1 MALVINTNIAS
12 LSAQN
17 HLAANRKEMETAMER
32 LSSGLRV
39 NSAADD
45 AAGHAIATRM
55 DAQIRGM
62 TKAVQNAND
71 GISLAQTAAGA
82 QKEITEMLQRMREL
96 AVQSSNS
103 SNNDT
108 DRATL
113 QAEVAELV
121 AEIDQ
126 IAVDTRFNNQ
136 VLLDGKYSANIQT
149 GFLATQ
155 DLDFSID
162 SMKSADLGLSSG
174 NAASSLGITTYVTDR
189 TTLAPSHGA
198 IEAGDILIN
207 GQAMAAIAAT
217 DEISDV
223 VDNINLNVDG
233 VTASAFNTVI
243 MKDVGTG
250 VATKN
255 QIMIS
260 VQNVGSGAASTDV
273 QYQAFMIDEDASSLA
288 ELAALINI
296 KTEGRVTATVN
307 SDGKLQLDNSTGA
320 GISVKD
326 LTTNAV
332 ATGLGSGANID
343 ESQAAASNA
352 YSPATATTT
361 VDTRIF
367 NGMLKL
373 ETTDGS
379 PITIEKGPGQ
389 ASGGIGT
396 QTELDIL
403 GMNQV
408 NVNDGTFTT
417 YSIQGD
423 QIAAASTNATLAS
436 VTQSALTTAFT
447 AGDVIVNGVDVFN
460 RDIDTSTFLGKLA
473 SINSVSDQTG
483 VTATAAFEQFFD
495 VSSLAGATG
504 RITFTGADGTT
515 TASGALSTTLA
526 TTVTNINTAVSTI
539 DSTLTATVD
548 GTGSLKI
555 AGDVRELTFTL
566 NAAASGVALMET
578 IFGTDDTDFTTYYAG
593 IQLEAEGSTAI
604 TVDLGDDIPSHQF
617 GLKAANVGASDFDEN
632 DTSISDSTTI
642 SGLSIATQSQASAA
656 IASIDAAIQQVT
668 DSSADL
674 GAVENRLNHVIA
686 NVSETIVNTEAAKSR
701 IVDADFAVESARL
714 AKQQILQQA
723 ASAMLAQANA
733 APQSVL
739 SLLGG

>member
-1 MALVINTNIAS
+1 M
-12 LSAQN
+12 
-17 HLAANRKEMETAMER
+17 
-32 LSSGLRV
+32 
-39 NSAADD
+39 
-45 AAGHAIATRM
+45 
-55 DAQIRGM
+55 
-62 TKAVQNAND
+62 
-71 GISLAQTAAGA
+71 
-82 QKEITEMLQRMREL
+82 
-96 AVQSSNS
+96 
-103 SNNDT
+103 
-108 DRATL
+108 
-113 QAEVAELV
+113 AELV
-121 AEIDQ
+121 AEIDL

-136 VLLDGKYSANIQT
+136 VLLDGKYSAHIQT

-155 DLDFSID
+155 DLDFSIA
-162 SMKSADLGLSSG
+162 SMQSADLGFSSG
-174 NAASSLGITTYVTDR
+174 NAASSLGITTLVTDR
-189 TTLAPSHGA
+189 TTLEPSHGA

-207 GQAMAAIAAT
+207 GQVMAAIAAT
-217 DEISDV
+217 DEITDV

-273 QYQAFMIDEDASSLA
+273 QYQAFMIDEDTSSLA

-326 LTTNAV
+326 LTTNAA

-343 ESQAAASNA
+343 ESQAAASDA

-367 NGMLKL
+367 NGMLRL

-379 PITIEKGPGQ
+379 PIAIEKGPGQ

-396 QTELDIL
+396 QTQLDIL

-436 VTQSALTTAFT
+436 VTQAALTTAFT
-447 AGDVIVNGVDVFN
+447 ANDVIINGVDVFN
-460 RDIDTSTFLGKLA
+460 QDIDTTTMLGKLA
-473 SINSVSDQTG
+473 TINSVSDQTG
-483 VTATAAFEQFFD
+483 VTATAQFEQFFD
-495 VSSLAGATG
+495 VSSLTGATG

-526 TTVTNINTAVSTI
+526 TTVTNINTAVSSV

-555 AGDVRELTFTL
+555 SGDVTELTFSLDAT
-566 NAAASGVALMET
+566 ASGVALMET
-578 IFGTDDTDFTTYYAG
+578 IFGTDDTDFTTYYGG

-604 TVDLGDDIPSHQF
+604 TVDLGEDIAYDY

-632 DTSISDSTTI
+632 QTSISNSTTI

-668 DSSADL
+668 DSSAGL